1 MQKGLTLSANQR
13 GSLSEFEE
21 DASNSCI
28 FQIVPRETP
37 QIGDDTGRLERRGSD
52 LSVWASFTN
61 SCRLQGGTSGKRPAC
76 QCRRHKRLAFKPWE
90 GKIPWRRKW
99 QPTPVFLP
107 GESHG

>member
-37 QIGDDTGRLERRGSD
+37 QIGDDTGRLESE
-52 LSVWASFTN
+52 
-61 SCRLQGGTSGKRPAC
+61 
-76 QCRRHKRLAFKPWE
+76 RHKHCETHILIPTHMLRDIDIQRERDSHTLRYRHTERLTQTLE
-90 GKIPWRRKW
+90 TDT
-99 QPTPVFLP
+99 Q
-107 GESHG
+107 H